1 VFDYK
6 IEDVAVSL
14 AGEAVVFDVVV
25 DGEAG
30 SVALPGVEGTECLF
44 SLEFKPIL
52 GFEERLERDSG
63 FNQVYEVIIQGSF
76 LIMERRQE
84 SESVRE

>member
-1 VFDYK
+1 
-6 IEDVAVSL
+6 
-14 AGEAVVFDVVV
+14 
-25 DGEAG
+25 
-30 SVALPGVEGTECLF
+30 
-44 SLEFKPIL
+44 
-52 GFEERLERDSG
+52 LERDSG